1 MTQFDQ
7 ITIIDK
13 CGLTAPILEKLTNLS
28 AKPIEIYD
36 DFPKSEEEI
45 IQRIGDS
52 DCILVSWQTIVG
64 AAVIK
69 ASKSLKF
76 IGMCCSL
83 YDEQSANVD
92 IAVARELGIDVKGVK
107 DYGDDGTI
115 EFIFAELIYLF
126 KGLGKHKWR
135 NEQAELK
142 NKSIGIIGLGT
153 LGLMVA
159 KTATHF
165 GMQVYYFSR
174 TRKQQLENETLKYLP
189 LHELLKTCDVV
200 TTHLPKHTI
209 VIGTPEFKLMK
220 RNSILISTSIG
231 LNCDKDALVN
241 WLKED
246 KTSYAIFDSVGVGIH
261 GDELRKLDNVILSDQ
276 SAGFTT
282 EAKERLSEKVLN
294 NLNHFLSKN

>member
-1 MTQFDQ
+1 MKFDK

-13 CGLTAPILEKLTNLS
+13 CGLTDPILEKLTTLS
-28 AKPIEIYD
+28 TRPIEIYD
-36 DFPKSEEEI
+36 DYPKTEEEI
-45 IQRIGDS
+45 IKRIGDA
-52 DCILVSWQTIVG
+52 DCVLVSWQTIVG
-64 AAVIK
+64 ANIIK

-83 YDEQSANVD
+83 YDEKSANVD
-92 IAVARELGIDVKGVK
+92 IETARTLGIDVKGVK

-135 NEQAELK
+135 NEQTELK

-174 TRKQQLENETLKYLP
+174 TRKHQLENKNLKYLP
-189 LHELLKTCDVV
+189 LEELLKTCDVV
-200 TTHLPKHTI
+200 TTHLPKHTVLI
-209 VIGTPEFKLMK
+209 SAPEFKIKK
-220 RNSILISTSIG
+220 RNSVLVSTSIG
-231 LNCDKDALVN
+231 LNCDKDELVN
-241 WLKED
+241 WLTED

-261 GDELRKLDNVILSDQ
+261 GDELRKLDNVILSGQ

-294 NLNHFLSKN
+294 NLTTFLMRH

>member
-1 MTQFDQ
+1 MKFDK

-13 CGLTAPILEKLTNLS
+13 CGLTDPVLEKLTNLS
-28 AKPIEIYD
+28 AKPIEIYN
-36 DFPKSEEEI
+36 DFPKTEKEI
-45 IQRIGDS
+45 IKRIGDA

-64 AAVIK
+64 ADIIK

-83 YDEQSANVD
+83 YDEKSANVD
-92 IAVARELGIDVKGVK
+92 IETARGLGIDVKGVK

-135 NEQAELK
+135 DEQTELK

-159 KTATHF
+159 KTALHF
-165 GMQVYYFSR
+165 GMKVFYFSR
-174 TRKQQLENETLKYLP
+174 TRKRELENEHLKYLP
-189 LHELLKTCDVV
+189 LDDLLKTCDVV
-200 TTHLPKHTI
+200 TTHLPKHTVLI
-209 VIGTPEFKLMK
+209 SAPEFKIKK
-220 RNSILISTSIG
+220 RNSILVSTSIG

-241 WLKED
+241 WLTED
-246 KTSYAIFDSVGVGIH
+246 KTSYAIFDSVGVGIY
-261 GDELRKLDNVILSDQ
+261 GDELRKLDNVILSGQ

-282 EAKERLSEKVLN
+282 EAKDRLSEKVFN
-294 NLNHFLSKN
+294 NLTTFLMKK

>member
-1 MTQFDQ
+1 MKFDK

-13 CGLTAPILEKLTNLS
+13 CGLTEPILEKLTTLS
-28 AKPIEIYD
+28 TRPIEIYD
-36 DFPKSEEEI
+36 DYPKTEEEI
-45 IQRIGDS
+45 VKRIGDS

-64 AAVIK
+64 ADIIK

-83 YDEQSANVD
+83 YDEKSANVD
-92 IAVARELGIDVKGVK
+92 IETARKLGIDVKGVK

-135 NEQAELK
+135 NEQTELK

-159 KTATHF
+159 KTALHF
-165 GMQVYYFSR
+165 GMQVFYFSR
-174 TRKQQLENETLKYLP
+174 TRKYQLENENLKYLS
-189 LHELLKTCDVV
+189 LEDLLKTCDVV
-200 TTHLPKHTI
+200 TTHLPKHTVLI
-209 VIGTPEFKLMK
+209 SAPEFKIKK
-220 RNSILISTSIG
+220 RNSVLVSTSIG

-241 WLKED
+241 WLTED
-246 KTSYAIFDSVGVGIH
+246 KTSFAIFDSVGAGIH
-261 GDELRKLDNVILSDQ
+261 GDELRKLDNVILSGQ
-276 SAGFTT
+276 SAGFTI

-294 NLNHFLSKN
+294 NLTTFLMKH

>member
-1 MTQFDQ
+1 MKFDK

-13 CGLTAPILEKLTNLS
+13 CGLTDPILEKLTNLS
-28 AKPIEIYD
+28 VLPIEVYN
-36 DFPKSEEEI
+36 DFPESEEEI
-45 IQRIGDS
+45 VKRIDDA
-52 DCILVSWQTIVG
+52 DCILVSWQTIIS
-64 AAVIK
+64 ADIIK

-92 IAVARELGIDVKGVK
+92 ISAARKLGIDVRGVK

-135 NEQAELK
+135 NEQTELK

-159 KTATHF
+159 KTAIHF

-174 TRKQQLENETLKYLP
+174 TRKPHLENENLKFLP
-189 LHELLKTCDVV
+189 LEDLLITCDVV
-200 TTHLPKHTI
+200 TTHLPKHT
-209 VIGTPEFKLMK
+209 VIITEHEFKLKK
-220 RNSILISTSIG
+220 RNSILVSTSIG
-231 LNCDKDALVN
+231 LNCDKDALKD
-241 WLKED
+241 WLTQDE
-246 KTSYAIFDSVGVGIH
+246 TSYAIFDSVGVGSF
-261 GDELRKLDNVILSDQ
+261 GDELRKFDNVILSDQ
-276 SAGFTT
+276 SAGFTI
-282 EAKERLSEKVLN
+282 EAKERLSEKVFN
-294 NLNHFLSKN
+294 NLTDFLLKN

>member
-1 MTQFDQ
+1 MKFDK

-13 CGLTAPILEKLTNLS
+13 CGLTDPVLEKLTNLS
-28 AKPIEIYD
+28 TKPVEIFD
-36 DFPKSEEEI
+36 DFPKTAEEI
-45 IQRIGDS
+45 IKRIGDA

-64 AAVIK
+64 ADIIK

-83 YDEQSANVD
+83 YDEKSANVD
-92 IAVARELGIDVKGVK
+92 IETARGLGIDVKGVK

-135 NEQAELK
+135 DEQTELK

-153 LGLMVA
+153 LGQMVA
-159 KTATHF
+159 KTALHF
-165 GMQVYYFSR
+165 GMQAFYFSR
-174 TRKQQLENETLKYLP
+174 TRKHQLEDENLKYLP
-189 LHELLKTCDVV
+189 LEDLLKTCDVV
-200 TTHLPKHTI
+200 TTHLPKHTVLI
-209 VIGTPEFKLMK
+209 SAPEFKIKK
-220 RNSILISTSIG
+220 RNSVLVSTSIG

-241 WLKED
+241 WLTED
-246 KTSYAIFDSVGVGIH
+246 KTSYAIFDSVGAGIH

-294 NLNHFLSKN
+294 NLTNFLMKN

>member
-1 MTQFDQ
+1 MKFDK

-13 CGLTAPILEKLTNLS
+13 CGLTDLILEKLTNLS
-28 AKPIEIYD
+28 TKPIEIYN
-36 DFPKSEEEI
+36 DFPKTDEEI
-45 IQRIGDS
+45 IKRIGDS

-64 AAVIK
+64 ADIIK

-83 YDEQSANVD
+83 YDEKSANVD
-92 IAVARELGIDVKGVK
+92 IETARKLGIDVKGVK

-135 NEQAELK
+135 NEQTELK

-159 KTATHF
+159 KTALHF
-165 GMQVYYFSR
+165 GMQVFYFSR
-174 TRKQQLENETLKYLP
+174 TRKYQLENENLKYLS
-189 LHELLKTCDVV
+189 LEDLLKTCDVV
-200 TTHLPKHTI
+200 TTHLPKHTVLI
-209 VIGTPEFKLMK
+209 SAPEFKIKK
-220 RNSILISTSIG
+220 RNSVLVSTSIG

-241 WLKED
+241 WLTED
-246 KTSYAIFDSVGVGIH
+246 KTSFAIFDSVGAGIH

-294 NLNHFLSKN
+294 NLTHFLSKN

>member
-1 MTQFDQ
+1 MKFDK

-13 CGLTAPILEKLTNLS
+13 CGLTDPVLEKLTNLS
-28 AKPIEIYD
+28 TKPIEIYD
-36 DFPKSEEEI
+36 DFPKTAEEI
-45 IQRIGDS
+45 IKRIGDA

-64 AAVIK
+64 ADIIK

-83 YDEQSANVD
+83 YDEKSANVD
-92 IAVARELGIDVKGVK
+92 IETAGKLGIDVKGVK

-135 NEQAELK
+135 DEQAELK

-153 LGLMVA
+153 LGQMVA
-159 KTATHF
+159 KTASHF
-165 GMQVYYFSR
+165 GMQVFYFSR
-174 TRKQQLENETLKYLP
+174 TRKYQLENENLKYLS
-189 LHELLKTCDVV
+189 LEALLKTCDVV

-209 VIGTPEFKLMK
+209 VISAPEFKLMK
-220 RNSILISTSIG
+220 RNSVLVSTSIG

-246 KTSYAIFDSVGVGIH
+246 KTSYAIFDSVGVGSF

-294 NLNHFLSKN
+294 NLTTFLMKN